1 MLYTYI
7 EEIQTYRGYLTA
19 SKRIEDIL
27 RPPKEKLTL
36 TRLSHLEPIIMYLPM
51 VRIACIVNTG
61 HIRKI
66 WEGGTE
72 IEENIVGATNKREES
87 KGLMGW
93 MV

>member
-1 MLYTYI
+1 
-7 EEIQTYRGYLTA
+7 
-19 SKRIEDIL
+19 
-27 RPPKEKLTL
+27 
-36 TRLSHLEPIIMYLPM
+36 MYLPM

-72 IEENIVGATNKREES
+72 IEENIVGTTNKREES